1 MNAQTIQITL
11 IVVVVV
17 IMVVVAA
24 FRDNDA
30 AAEYAAETHGHQH
43 QRKDSFHIVPPLAFV
58 KSLYLECRLLVCL
71 CVTRRVF

>member
-24 FRDNDA
+24 FRNKDA
-30 AAEYAAETHGHQH
+30 AV
-43 QRKDSFHIVPPLAFV
+43 QRGS
-58 KSLYLECRLLVCL
+58 
-71 CVTRRVF
+71 